1 MMINTNLI
9 KKLLKEKNMT
19 IYRLAKI
26 TSIDETGLRNIING
40 KRKDPH
46 ISTIAKIAK
55 ALNVKVDDLLLEEE
69 KMMKVISRKE

>member
-26 TSIDETGLRNIING
+26 TSFDETGLRNIING

-46 ISTIAKIAK
+46 ISTILRIAK
-55 ALNVKVDDLLLEEE
+55 ALNVKVDDLLLDEF
-69 KMMKVISRKE
+69 K

>member
-46 ISTIAKIAK
+46 ISTITKIAK
-55 ALNVKVDDLLLEEE
+55 ALNVKVDDLLLDEL
-69 KMMKVISRKE
+69 K

>member
-9 KKLLKEKNMT
+9 KKLLKEKNIT

-40 KRKDPH
+40 KIKDPH

>member
-55 ALNVKVDDLLLEEE
+55 SLDVKVDDLLLEKE
-69 KMMKVISRKE
+69 KMMKVISRKG

>member
-40 KRKDPH
+40 KIKDPH
-46 ISTIAKIAK
+46 ISTITKIAK
-55 ALNVKVDDLLLEEE
+55 ALNVKVDDLLLDE
-69 KMMKVISRKE
+69 

>member
-26 TSIDETGLRNIING
+26 TSFDETGLRNIING

-46 ISTIAKIAK
+46 ISTILRIAK
-55 ALNVKVDDLLLEEE
+55 ALNVKVDDLLLDEY
-69 KMMKVISRKE
+69 K